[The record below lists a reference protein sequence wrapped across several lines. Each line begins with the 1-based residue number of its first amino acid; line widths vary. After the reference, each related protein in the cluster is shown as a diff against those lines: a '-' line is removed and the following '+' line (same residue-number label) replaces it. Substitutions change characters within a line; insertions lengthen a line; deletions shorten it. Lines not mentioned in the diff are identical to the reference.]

1 MKTPDFRR
9 MASLRLRYITDGT
22 TLPLLLTQ
30 LLTGQSPQRTAK
42 NDESDN
48 GSRYTLII
56 SRWDSK
62 KGEFVDSTSD
72 IKDETLFGP
81 QVKSN
86 RAFIFRKTSLLSE
99 TRRGLGTRES
109 SSFEIIFP
117 PLQKL
122 LGSLTSKWG
131 WPDLVTQCSN
141 PFSALI
147 YSWDDALQASTFIVE
162 GESEDEKQARDDLKE
177 LLRIV
182 STSSG
187 DQQLD
192 QYFKD
197 RKTLLSEGAITH
209 EALWTLFPPGTLIL
223 GRPCNDEPQV
233 FFVNSCDRFVSDE
246 DDFEVVCY
254 SFDWNGSEFGR
265 MPFEMA
271 IKDWGGDRKRI
282 AELPFYPLEFYE
294 EAGSDSEQSIKNL
307 RTALE
312 KRGTQF
318 RNFCRAEKGKQMF
331 NYSDGAAY
339 FHRAGVFLERRA
351 SDMEDPELESRRNES
366 FSSSSDDKRDEAS
379 GSGSSWKSVC
389 ASF

>member
-1 MKTPDFRR
+1 M
-9 MASLRLRYITDGT
+9 
-22 TLPLLLTQ
+22 
-30 LLTGQSPQRTAK
+30 
-42 NDESDN
+42 
-48 GSRYTLII
+48 
-56 SRWDSK
+56 
-62 KGEFVDSTSD
+62 
-72 IKDETLFGP
+72 
-81 QVKSN
+81 
-86 RAFIFRKTSLLSE
+86 
-99 TRRGLGTRES
+99 
-109 SSFEIIFP
+109 
-117 PLQKL
+117 
-122 LGSLTSKWG
+122 
-131 WPDLVTQCSN
+131 TQCSN

-307 RTALE
+307 RTALQ